1 MNNPYLSYQIIT
13 IVSTPEE
20 QEIEKEIVALSKIIS
35 DKQNKLTKLREDNVS
50 KFIKL
55 HSNELKIFS
64 GSLFYNTT
72 TNNTYFIEDKNTYKV
87 KEC

>member
-1 MNNPYLSYQIIT
+1 MNNPYLSYQTIT

-20 QEIEKEIVALSKIIS
+20 QEIEKEIAALSKIIS

-55 HSNELKIFS
+55 HSNELEIFS